1 MGAIYI
7 GLILLCRV
15 AQHLCNKTA
24 SNSVGTVPS
33 FLKYCTFRN
42 LLGLVLIILGGNGF
56 QGAES
61 ILNEWNYVKN
71 WTDRYIYTIKAIHG
85 IKGAAF
91 MMATISEA
99 AYSSIDMLMYYDM
112 SELFVRSL
120 RFLHL

>member
-1 MGAIYI
+1 M
-7 GLILLCRV
+7 CRV

-24 SNSVGTVPS
+24 SNSVGTVQS
-33 FLKYCTFRN
+33 FLKYCTFKN
-42 LLGLVLIILGGNGF
+42 LLSGALGLVLIILGGNCF
-56 QGAES
+56 QGTES